1 MVRRASAFAFLL
13 LLGPAVGIAQES
25 YLELMRSDLRTQK
38 TAVITAVM
46 NFSDAE
52 GKTFWPIYR
61 EYELELGKLT
71 DGQVDLLKAYAASYD
86 KMDDAKA
93 KDLATRWFKFQ
104 DDRMALRKKY
114 FKKVESA
121 MSASTAAR
129 FLQIENQIGL
139 LIDLQIA
146 QELPLLEK
154 AAGAVQQG
162 ESKR

>member
-13 LLGPAVGIAQES
+13 LLGPAVGLAQES

-52 GKTFWPIYR
+52 GKVFWPIYR

-93 KDLATRWFKFQ
+93 KELATRWFKFQ
-104 DDRMALRKKY
+104 DDRMALRKRY

-121 MSASTAAR
+121 MSATTAAR

-139 LIDLQIA
+139 LIDIQIA
-146 QELPLLEK
+146 QELPLLDK
-154 AAGAVQQG
+154 AVGAVHES